1 MLPSQSP
8 SLSAWGLNGGGG
20 SGSSTSISNQYIY
33 IKALSE
39 WCNYSNCLGHVQ
51 VLGTDKPAKT
61 WEVTVERAEKRMLLY
76 SPPNSPDI
84 MSSIY
89 SVGGSSGLDDYY
101 LPSIDTTGLKYVR
114 ASSILESMK
123 NSFNDND
130 LNLFYTDLL
139 TQDVNSESQL
149 DF

>member
-1 MLPSQSP
+1 M
-8 SLSAWGLNGGGG
+8 GGGG
-20 SGSSTSISNQYIY
+20 SGSSTSISNHYMH
-33 IKALSE
+33 IKALCE
-39 WCNYSNCLGHVQ
+39 WCNYSNCFGHVQ

-61 WEVTVERAEKRMLLY
+61 WEVTVERAWTCVLEKRMLLY

-101 LPSIDTTGLKYVR
+101 LPSIDTTGLKYER
-114 ASSILESMK
+114 ASSFLESMK

>member
-1 MLPSQSP
+1 M
-8 SLSAWGLNGGGG
+8 GGGD
-20 SGSSTSISNQYIY
+20 SGSSTSISNKYIY
-33 IKALSE
+33 IRALSE
-39 WCNYSNCLGHVQ
+39 WCNYSNCFGHVQ

-61 WEVTVERAEKRMLLY
+61 WEGTVERAQSCVLEKRMLLY

-84 MSSIY
+84 LSSIY
-89 SVGGSSGLDDYY
+89 SVGGSSGLDDYC
-101 LPSIDTTGLKYVR
+101 LPSIDSMGLKYER
-114 ASSILESMK
+114 ASSFLESMK